1 MKPDARFLRQPKSFW
16 ATVRLVSQMV
26 GYTNRR
32 RKRNAEPSIRVPK
45 LSEIATALQSSDLDP
60 AHVLKEPGVGND
72 LGELLC
78 GYFEYR
84 ADVLNNFVREQLMTA
99 DEAAKV
105 FENLR
110 ERLGSNRPTPMNK
123 QTGLKKRPAYLTGI
137 VNMVIEAHL
146 EGLNCDYSPRQL
158 TTVTRGG
165 VPLRTLARWVDGAF
179 PSAVNPVAVWEIKEY
194 YHTTTFGSRIAD
206 GVYETLLDGLE
217 LEELRDHEGIDVL
230 HYLFVD
236 AYKTWW
242 QDGRSYLCRM
252 VDTLH
257 MGYVDEVLFGREA
270 ITALPEVVQEWKKRA
285 TARPIALT

>member
-1 MKPDARFLRQPKSFW
+1 MTPDARFLRQPKSFW
-16 ATVRLVSQMV
+16 ATVRLVSQMA

-32 RKRNAEPSIRVPK
+32 GKKSSEPSVKVPR
-45 LSEIATALQSSDLDP
+45 LSEIAIALQSSDLNP
-60 AHVLKEPGVGND
+60 AHVLKEPEVGND

-78 GYFEYR
+78 DYFEFR
-84 ADVLNNFVREQLMTA
+84 ADILNNYVRKQLMTA
-99 DEAAKV
+99 DEAAEE

-110 ERLGSNRPTPMNK
+110 KRLRSDRPIPMNK
-123 QTGLKKRPAYLTGI
+123 QTGLKKRPAYLTAI
-137 VNMVIEAHL
+137 VNMLIEAHL
-146 EGLNCDYSPRQL
+146 GGLTCDYSPRQL
-158 TTVTRGG
+158 TTITRGG

-179 PSAVNPVAVWEIKEY
+179 PSAVNPIAVWEIKEY

-242 QDGRSYLCRM
+242 DDGRSYLCRM
-252 VDTLH
+252 IDTLH
-257 MGYVDEVLFGREA
+257 MGYVDAILFGREA
-270 ITALPEVVQEWKKRA
+270 MTAVPEIVREWKR
-285 TARPIALT
+285 RGRGRVESH